1 MRVILDQDKLNMIQS
16 ILNQFPIKCLPEV
29 EQIVKLLNESAQVQ
43 NDPAPPIGGG
53 GGSAKP
59 PKP

>member
-29 EQIVKLLNESAQVQ
+29 EKIVQILNESVEQ
-43 NDPAPPIGGG
+43 PAE
-53 GGSAKP
+53 KE
-59 PKP
+59 